1 MTSMTPY
8 AASKIVNATLLEA
21 GVEKVLPP
29 QMFYNYTTA
38 RVNKGKV
45 SLIELDGNNKITE
58 EGLATWLEKYV
69 AKNTKVEETENVEA

>member
-8 AASKIVNATLLEA
+8 KASKVVNSILEEM

-38 RVNKGKV
+38 RVRKGKE
-45 SLIELDGNNKITE
+45 SFIALDGDLKITE
-58 EGLATWLEKYV
+58 EGLKVWLEKYL
-69 AKNTKVEETENVEA
+69 AKNVKVTEEVSN